1 MPYITAVFLNM
12 LLNGNTICTCNK
24 LYSVFRTTHR
34 SILHVDSRARVKS
47 TRPLAWDSAADEHEA
62 PWSAGG
68 QEDVCV
74 WCGEGTHCLQQPRRE
89 RLTEARRPLCVWGA
103 VLWAAL
109 WVLGTAL
116 GGTALDC
123 TGLCEPM
130 M

>member
-1 MPYITAVFLNM
+1 M
-12 LLNGNTICTCNK
+12 C
-24 LYSVFRTTHR
+24 
-34 SILHVDSRARVKS
+34 
-47 TRPLAWDSAADEHEA
+47 
-62 PWSAGG
+62 
-68 QEDVCV
+68 
-74 WCGEGTHCLQQPRRE
+74 CGEGTHCLQQPRRE